1 MRPTQSL
8 GLPDR
13 PSTLPR
19 TILFSLVLLFV
30 GLSGFAFESVE
41 RRSNETASDLLE
53 SRLQAIRR
61 SIVLW
66 TDDEQ
71 SSAEAWAGA
80 PGIARITQALTASS
94 SNGQASEATL
104 RARPEARELES
115 LVSTEVRSDHLA
127 GYILFDTAGR
137 AIGGSP
143 HEQLGKNTL
152 GAHLAIV
159 RRALAGEAAIS
170 APYASETAIPD
181 ESGALRVGIPT
192 MFVAAA
198 VHDEHGKTIGA
209 LGLRIRPDV
218 QLRRLLTSNRQGQTA
233 ETYLFSREGL
243 MLTESRFDEQLRRGG
258 LMTSDTT
265 ASSALHI
272 EVRDPGGDVT
282 IGFHP
287 TTPVKDRPLTYAAQ
301 RAIAGETGLTLT
313 PYPDYRGR
321 ATVGAWTWIPQ
332 LDAGLLY
339 EMNDDEALS
348 LVMMIRRVLAAM
360 VGIIIIAGI
369 AAVMQRRQTESVEA
383 MRKQAE
389 EELLMREET
398 LNAII
403 DSSPNGV
410 LILDDAGAVARA
422 NVMATDHFATRG
434 ASITGLPITR
444 FISCNAPWHDDVS
457 AFLTAATHEA
467 AGIQPDGTTF
477 PIDLRFAAVN
487 IHGETLYVIILIDIT
502 VRKATEG
509 ALISAKEQAESAVRT
524 KSEFLAMM
532 SHEIR
537 TPMNG
542 VLGMTSLLADSALSV
557 EQRQYVDAIKHS
569 AQLLMSVIND
579 ILDFSK
585 VEAGKLSVEPI
596 PFDLQV
602 AVAEVAELLVPRA
615 VDQELELVVRYATD
629 APRRVIGDSGRIRQV
644 LLNLAGNAI
653 KFTESGHVVISVE
666 ALRTGAEARFR
677 FEITDTGIGIS
688 DAKLAKLFQPFVQAD
703 ASTTRRFGGTG
714 LGLSISKRLV
724 ELMGGEIGVLSTDGE
739 GSTFWFVLPLPEDT
753 SPAPEALPP
762 VSLRDVRVLVVDDV
776 PINVQVQREF
786 MRAWGMRV
794 DTATNGLEGLA
805 MLQDAARAGDPFPVA
820 VFDYLMPEMDGEML
834 ARTVREDPDISHTQ
848 LILATSAAQRGDA
861 DRFHNAGF
869 NAYLTKPF
877 RPETLLR
884 TIEAVLSG
892 PRGWSKE
899 VPIVTRHSLNE
910 RGKMSG
916 EVPAPPPMQTRAVPN
931 VARHSVTRILL
942 AEDNPVNQMVA
953 VKMLERLGCRVDVA
967 ADGAEAVMMAEQF
980 PYDLIFMDVQMPVFD
995 GLEATRKIREKGSKV
1010 RIVAMTANAME
1021 GDRERCL
1028 AAGMDD
1034 YVSKPITVQALE
1046 GALQGQ

>member
-1 MRPTQSL
+1 MRPSQSI

-13 PSTLPR
+13 QSTLPR
-19 TILFSLVLLFV
+19 TILLSLVLLFV

-53 SRLQAIRR
+53 SRLQEVRR

-66 TDDEQ
+66 ADDEQ
-71 SSAEAWAGA
+71 SSAEGWAGA
-80 PGIARITQALTASS
+80 PGLARITKALTAAAR
-94 SNGQASEATL
+94 NGAASEAEL

-115 LVSTEVRSDHLA
+115 LLSTELRSDHLA
-127 GYILFDTAGR
+127 GYIVFDTAGH
-137 AIGGSP
+137 AIGGSKY
-143 HEQLGKNTL
+143 ERLGDNKVA
-152 GAHLAIV
+152 AHGAIV
-159 RRALAGEAAIS
+159 RRALAGETAIS
-170 APYASETAIPD
+170 APYASETALPD
-181 ESGALRVGIPT
+181 ESGAMHTGVAT

-198 VHDEHGKTIGA
+198 IHDESGKTIGA

-243 MLTESRFDEQLRRGG
+243 MLTESRFDEQLRRLG
-258 LMTSDTT
+258 LMSGDTT
-265 ASSALHI
+265 TSSALHVA
-272 EVRDPGGDVT
+272 VRDPGGDVT
-282 IGFHP
+282 AGFHP
-287 TTPVKDRPLTYAAQ
+287 TVPLDERPLTYSAQ
-301 RAIAGETGLTLT
+301 RALAGETGLTLT
-313 PYPDYRGR
+313 SYRDYRGR

-332 LDAGLLY
+332 FDAGLLY

-348 LVMMIRRVLAAM
+348 LVMTLRQVLAAM
-360 VGIIIIAGI
+360 LGIIVLAGI
-369 AAVMQRRQTESVEA
+369 VAFLQRRQTESVEA
-383 MRKQAE
+383 KRKQAE
-389 EELLMREET
+389 AELVMREET

-410 LILDDAGAVARA
+410 LILDDAGNIARA
-422 NVMATDHFATRG
+422 NDMATQHFGTRG
-434 ASITGLPITR
+434 APITGMPITR
-444 FISCNAPWHDDVS
+444 FITAETAWTGNVAE
-457 AFLTAATHEA
+457 FLEA
-467 AGIQPDGTTF
+467 AGREANGLHPDGTAF
-477 PIDLRFAAVN
+477 PIDLRFSRVV
-487 IHGETLYVIILIDIT
+487 IRGETLYVAILIDIT
-502 VRKATEG
+502 VRKATEA

-542 VLGMTSLLADSALSV
+542 VLGMTSLLGDSALSL

-585 VEAGKLSVEPI
+585 VEAGKLTVEPI
-596 PFDLQV
+596 PFDLQI

-615 VDQELELVVRYATD
+615 VDQHLELVVRYAND

-653 KFTESGHVVISVE
+653 KFTEAGHVVISVE
-666 ALRTGAEARFR
+666 ALRSGPEGRFR

-688 DAKLAKLFQPFVQAD
+688 EEKLATLFQPFTQAD

-724 ELMGGEIGVLSTDGE
+724 ELMDGEIGVVSTDGE
-739 GSTFWFVLPLPEDT
+739 GSTFWFVLPLPEDM
-753 SPAPEALPP
+753 SPAPEPIP
-762 VSLRDVRVLVVDDV
+762 SVSLRDVRVLVVDDV
-776 PINVQVQREF
+776 AINVQVQREF

-794 DTATNGLEGLA
+794 DTASSAQQGLA
-805 MLQDAARAGDPFPVA
+805 MMQDAVRDGDPFQVA
-820 VFDYLMPEMDGEML
+820 IFDFLMPGMDGEML
-834 ARTVREDPDISHTQ
+834 ARLVRDDPTIAETS
-848 LILATSAAQRGDA
+848 LVLATSAAQRGDA
-861 DRFHNAGF
+861 DRFHAAGF

-877 RPETLLR
+877 RPETLVHSL
-884 TIEAVLSG
+884 EAVLAG
-892 PRGWSKE
+892 PRGWSIDI
-899 VPIVTRHSLNE
+899 PIITRHSLNE
-910 RGKMSG
+910 RKRQA
-916 EVPAPPPMQTRAVPN
+916 VPAPVPTQRSI
-931 VARHSVTRILL
+931 AGEKRHNIARILL

-967 ADGAEAVMMAEQF
+967 ADGAEAVMMAAQF

-995 GLEATRKIREKGSKV
+995 GLEATRRIRASGAKV
-1010 RIVAMTANAME
+1010 KIVAMTANAME

-1046 GALQGQ
+1046 GALAANS